1 MVGLKSLMAHK
12 SNALK
17 GLVGNAWVLP
27 IRDQVMLP
35 GAILTLQIFRHASEE
50 AIQESI
56 ASDRLVL
63 AVTQRVSA
71 QEEPG
76 QADLYEV
83 GTLAEVVHSV
93 PMPDG
98 SMRLVLKGLRRCSIL
113 EVTSDKG
120 AKKAKYREF
129 PDVDLSG
136 TKIEAYE
143 RLLKLAF
150 QKVAPRNEQIPAE
163 SIESVSVAKDSL
175 QTAFLVTHF
184 LPASAQLK
192 QDILGIVDV
201 ETMLDQVLAMCKKEE
216 SLLDAQDDIRNRV
229 EGDISDVQ
237 RQFFL
242 KEQLRA
248 IQSELGIKGPFSEEC
263 DAYRETINLHV
274 PEPARS
280 QVLIELRKLE
290 QAAEGSPDIHVTRSY
305 LQTFMRIPWTNVTE
319 ADINIAEAE
328 ENLNE
333 AHFGLDAVKERIIE
347 FLAVKKL
354 RGSTKGAVLCFVG
367 PPGVGK
373 TSFARSIAKV
383 MNRKCGH
390 IALGGVRDEAEIRGH
405 RRTYVGAR
413 PGRIVQAV
421 LEAGRMNPVLVLDE
435 IDKLCQG
442 MGGDPTSALLELLD
456 PSQNSQF
463 VDHYLEVPIDLSN
476 VLFIVTANV
485 LDSIPSALLD
495 RMEIIEFSGYTEEE
509 RKAIA
514 TQYVIPEVRENTGLG
529 SQFPNLEPD
538 ALLALV
544 REYSRESG
552 VRSLS
557 REISRLGRKLAKRA
571 ALGQSI
577 PKNLTRHELSN
588 LLGMPQIPVSEIGDA
603 EEIGIVNGLVVCG
616 YGGDH
621 MQVEVSLTRP
631 LGTEPKLILT
641 GSVGPVM
648 QESVQTAL
656 TCVRAFLDT
665 KGIDSRF
672 DVHVHLPQ
680 AAIPKDGPSA
690 GITLAVALFSAFSGR
705 AVKAKLAMTG
715 ELNLR
720 GHTLP
725 IGGLREKLLAAKR
738 YGYERVLIPAC
749 QTADLEQ
756 LPAGIFEGVEI
767 CPVANLAEALNLA
780 IVQAQTV
787 SIL

>member
-1 MVGLKSLMAHK
+1 MAQK
-12 SNALK
+12 SNVLK
-17 GLVGNAWVLP
+17 GLVGSAWVLP
-27 IRDQVMLP
+27 VRDQVMLP
-35 GAILTLQIFRHASEE
+35 GAILTLQIFRQASEA

-56 ASDRLVL
+56 STDRLVL
-63 AVTQRVSA
+63 AVTQKVSA
-71 QEEPG
+71 QEAPE
-76 QADLYEV
+76 QADLFEV

-98 SMRLVLKGLRRCSIL
+98 SIRLVLKGLRRCAVT
-113 EVTSDKG
+113 EVSTSGG
-120 AKKAKYREF
+120 AKRAHYKEF
-129 PDVDLSG
+129 NEQDLSG
-136 TKIEAYE
+136 AKLEAYD
-143 RLLKLAF
+143 RLLRQAF
-150 QKVAPRNEQIPAE
+150 IKIAGRNELIPTE
-163 SIESVSVAKDSL
+163 SMESVSSASTSHA
-175 QTAFLVTHF
+175 TAFLVTHF
-184 LPASAQLK
+184 LPASAEQK
-192 QDILGIVDV
+192 QRILEIHGL
-201 ETMLDQVLAMCKKEE
+201 EELMESVLVMCKKEE
-216 SLLDAQDDIRNRV
+216 ALLDAQDDIRNRV

-248 IQSELGIKGPFSEEC
+248 IQLELGIKGPFSEEC
-263 DAYRETINLHV
+263 DSYRESINSFV

-280 QVLIELRKLE
+280 QALIELRKLE
-290 QAAEGSPDIHVTRSY
+290 QATEGSPDIHVTRNY
-305 LQTFMRIPWTNVTE
+305 LQTLMRIPWKDSAE
-319 ADINIAEAE
+319 EDINIAEAE
-328 ENLNE
+328 EKLNQ
-333 AHFGLDAVKERIIE
+333 AHFGLAGVKERIIE

-413 PGRIVQAV
+413 PGRIVQALV
-421 LEAGRMNPVLVLDE
+421 EAGRMNPVLVLDE
-435 IDKLCQG
+435 VDKLCQG
-442 MGGDPTSALLELLD
+442 LGGDPTSALLELLD

-463 VDHYLEVPIDLSN
+463 VDHFLEIPIDLSN

-485 LDSIPSALLD
+485 LDSMPSALLD

-514 TQYVIPEVRENTGLG
+514 IQYVIPEVRENSGLG
-529 SQFPNLEPD
+529 KQFPDLEPE
-538 ALLALV
+538 AILSLV

-571 ALGQSI
+571 ALGQPI
-577 PKNLTRHELSN
+577 PNELSKGELTE
-588 LLGMPQIPVSEIGDA
+588 LLGLPQIPVSEVSDI
-603 EEIGIVNGLVVCG
+603 EEVGIVNGLVVCG

-621 MQVEVSLTRP
+621 MQVEVSLTKP
-631 LGTEPKLILT
+631 IGSEPKLTLT
-641 GSVGPVM
+641 GSIGPVM

-656 TCVRAFLDT
+656 TCVRSFLDT

-690 GITLAVALFSAFSGR
+690 GLTVAVGLFSAFSGR
-705 AVKAKLAMTG
+705 AIKPMVAMTG

-725 IGGLREKLLAAKR
+725 VGGLREKLLAARR
-738 YGYERVLIPAC
+738 YGYRMVLIPAS
-749 QTADLEQ
+749 QASEIAQYPPD
-756 LPAGIFEGVEI
+756 IFDGVEI
-767 CPVANLAEALNLA
+767 YPVANLSEALQLTIA
-780 IVQAQTV
+780 QAQTV
-787 SIL
+787 NIL